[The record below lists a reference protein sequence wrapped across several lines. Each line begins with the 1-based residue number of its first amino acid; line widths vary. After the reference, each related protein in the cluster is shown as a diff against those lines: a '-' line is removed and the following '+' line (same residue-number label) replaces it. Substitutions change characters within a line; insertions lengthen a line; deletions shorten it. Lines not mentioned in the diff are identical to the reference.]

1 MNIFWL
7 DEDHETAAKYYCD
20 KHVTKINVEIN
31 QLISTALRDNG
42 YDWDFLYK
50 TTHVNHPLSKWVGET
65 DANFIETV
73 EHAHALAVENVHRF
87 GKEHTSHVKIC
98 QNIAGREFDFGGGG
112 LTERPQAMPDE
123 HKVPGDH
130 VEAYRQYYIHEKNWG
145 LQWTNRDVP
154 DFYADALPVAEW

>member
-7 DEDHETAAKYYCD
+7 DEDHDKAAEYYCD
-20 KHVTKINVEIN
+20 KHVVKINVEVN

-50 TTHVNHPLSKWVGET
+50 RTHGNHPLSKWVGET

-73 EHAHALAVENVHRF
+73 KHAHALGREFTYRF
-87 GKEHTSHVKIC
+87 GKEHKSHRSIAKKIGGLHVKM
-98 QNIAGREFDFGGGG
+98 GGYD

-123 HKVPGDH
+123 HKVEGDY
-130 VEAYRQYYIHEKNWG
+130 VEAYRQYYIHEKNWD
-145 LQWTNRDVP
+145 LQWTGREVP
-154 DFYADALPVAEW
+154 EWYKNPVEVK